1 MKTIRL
7 LTSPIHW
14 LRWTGI
20 ADGVSLLVLLGIAMP
35 LKYIANY
42 PYAVTVAGSVHGCI
56 FILYTLAIIYT
67 QVRIQWHVKWSFF
80 AVLVAFIPFGNF
92 IYDVFLKKQQNTFTI
107 KPIPKIWLIYIIIFF
122 TFIDLFTQLPVMST
136 FATSI
141 GATTMLAGFI
151 VGVYS
156 FTNIFGN
163 ILSGVLTDRYGAFIV
178 LCISLLTTSI
188 SLNLYNAITSVEGLF
203 IVRCIHGFFGGLIVP
218 AAFTY
223 LANQTKNDRHGSQNA
238 FTGSFVGIAAI
249 VGPAYSGIMASKTS
263 VPFVFMTVAI
273 FGFLLFLITILLF
286 KKQQAQ
292 ASTKELQSDKF
303 IFNRGVIQSFAGAFL
318 LMFSQGA
325 LAYLLPLRVEAL
337 GYSSRLSGTLLN
349 MFGIVAVALFLLPT
363 NKLFDRISP
372 FISFS
377 IGLGS
382 MGVSQILIG
391 QANTA
396 ALLYACLAL
405 YGVGFA
411 FLFPAINL
419 LLIQATTPKTRG
431 KAYGYFYAFF
441 SIGVIVGSS
450 GLGLLTVAI
459 PVQFLITGI
468 LLMSC
473 VGIVFMFNKPYHV
486 IKKTRRLASR
496 QAKTEA

>member
-1 MKTIRL
+1 MKAIRL

-42 PYAVTVAGSVHGCI
+42 PYAVTLAGSIHGCI
-56 FILYTLAIIYT
+56 FILYLLAIIYA
-67 QVRIQWHVKWSFF
+67 QIRIQWHIKWSFF
-80 AVLVAFIPFGNF
+80 AVLVAFVPFGNF
-92 IYDVFLKKQQNTFTI
+92 VYDVLLKKRQSTFTV
-107 KPIPKIWLIYIIIFF
+107 KPIPKVWLIYTIVFF

-136 FATSI
+136 FATSV
-141 GATTMLAGFI
+141 GATTMVAGFI
-151 VGVYS
+151 VGIYS

-163 ILSGVLTDRYGAFIV
+163 ILSGVLTDKYGAFII
-178 LCISLLTTSI
+178 LCISLLTTSL
-188 SLNLYNAITSVEGLF
+188 SLNLYNAVTSVEGLL

-263 VPFVFMTVAI
+263 VPFVFMTIAI
-273 FGFLLFLITILLF
+273 FGFLLFSITILLL
-286 KKQQAQ
+286 KKQHSNI
-292 ASTKELQSDKF
+292 STRALQSDKL
-303 IFNRGVIQSFAGAFL
+303 IFNQRIIQAFTGAFL

-325 LAYLLPLRVEAL
+325 LAYLLPLHVEAL
-337 GYSSRLSGTLLN
+337 GYSSRLSGTLLS
-349 MFGIVAVALFLLPT
+349 MFGIVAVALFILPT
-363 NKLFDRISP
+363 NKLFDHISP
-372 FISFS
+372 LISFS

-382 MGVSQILIG
+382 MGISQMLIG
-391 QANTA
+391 QADSA

-450 GLGLLTVAI
+450 GLGLLTVSI

-468 LLMSC
+468 LLTSC
-473 VGIVFMFNKPYHV
+473 VCIVFIFNKPYHI
-486 IKKTRRLASR
+486 IKKTRRLANR